1 MSERHK
7 DTKPKDPRINVPEPF
22 EHIST
27 PVDRLMKELKAKME
41 APKRGTHKN
50 NQA

>member
-22 EHIST
+22 EHISS
-27 PVDRLMKELKAKME
+27 PASRVIEELRKKMAAK
-41 APKRGTHKN
+41 
-50 NQA
+50 